1 MGGDIM
7 ETMTAA
13 GEDLLE
19 VNVGGKVVRVVSRP
33 ADDDRQSRLFELDL
47 SPAEV
52 SGRPLS
58 DEDVA
63 SVVRGLI
70 DGATLRGQKS
80 EVVGVSPGAARAFPD
95 DPRISICPVPPVSF
109 SLPSSPDGLILKMD
123 EQGDGHVW
131 ALSDEHV
138 QLGSEGMWWI
148 VTLLI
153 DALEMPDVVS
163 RWPRFMTLGDA
174 VGGSAT
180 QARME
185 IEDSGELHLVWRRL
199 DGGVVGDVVAL
210 HELPRESAAGWLSI
224 LVPVLDQ
231 LERQRVHRQRLSVA
245 KTAEKWARD
254 LERRSN

>member
-1 MGGDIM
+1 M

-47 SPAEV
+47 SPAEG

-63 SVVRGLI
+63 FVVRGLI
-70 DGATLRGQKS
+70 DSATLRGQKS

-95 DPRISICPVPPVSF
+95 DPRISIRPVPSITF
-109 SLPSSPDGLILKMD
+109 SLPSSPAGLILQMD

-131 ALSDEHV
+131 ALSNEHLR
-138 QLGSEGMWWI
+138 LGSEGMWWI

-163 RWPRFMTLGDA
+163 RWPRFMTLGEA

-185 IEDSGELHLVWRRL
+185 IEDSGELRLVWRRL
-199 DGGVVGDVVAL
+199 DGGVVGDVVAV
-210 HELPRESAAGWLSI
+210 HELPREGPAGWLSI
-224 LVPVLDQ
+224 LIPVLDQ
-231 LERQRVHRQRLSVA
+231 LERQRVHRQRLRAA